1 MLMRTC
7 EVSRE
12 YDSARHLFLN
22 GIFLFVRVGDTLC
35 VGSEVCY
42 AR

>member
-1 MLMRTC
+1 MLIRTC

-12 YDSARHLFLN
+12 HDSARHLFVN
-22 GIFLFVRVGDTLC
+22 GDTLC

-42 AR
+42 GR